1 MNPDFPAR
9 ALALA
14 VPAFLVFAAAAAAL
28 TVDLGKIPEARPVS
42 LEVSGTD
49 ANRIELPETIVHAFS
64 SSESMDVKIIG
75 NSALVRTEDP
85 AELII
90 LTEKRR
96 LSLLLVPEE
105 GPSRTVIMRD
115 GEAPPGRPGKKAGSS
130 GAMEPL
136 PHEKAIT
143 DLVISLASRPTA
155 AGKIPEKEI
164 ELADSLFLARLGEA
178 ASPPLFASL
187 YAVRNGGDRRRALTE
202 SMFSAD
208 PRTVAVGME
217 RDELSPGE
225 SARVFVVTKKEPGR

>member
-9 ALALA
+9 ALA
-14 VPAFLVFAAAAAAL
+14 FAAPVFFIFAVAAAAL
-28 TVDLGKIPEARPVS
+28 TIDLGKTPEFQPISLGVS
-42 LEVSGTD
+42 STD
-49 ANRIELPETIVHAFS
+49 ANRIELPETIINAFS

-75 NSALVRTEDP
+75 NSALVRTGDP

-105 GPSRTVIMRD
+105 MPSRTVIMRD
-115 GEAPPGRPGKKAGSS
+115 GDAPSVRLDKKTGRND
-130 GAMEPL
+130 AMEPL
-136 PHEKAIT
+136 PYERAIT
-143 DLVISLASRPTA
+143 DLVISLASVPA
-155 AGKIPEKEI
+155 ATGKVSEKEVK
-164 ELADSLFLARLGEA
+164 LADSLFLARLGEA

-187 YAVRNGGDRRRALTE
+187 YLVRNGGARRIALTE

-217 RDELSPGE
+217 RDELPPGE